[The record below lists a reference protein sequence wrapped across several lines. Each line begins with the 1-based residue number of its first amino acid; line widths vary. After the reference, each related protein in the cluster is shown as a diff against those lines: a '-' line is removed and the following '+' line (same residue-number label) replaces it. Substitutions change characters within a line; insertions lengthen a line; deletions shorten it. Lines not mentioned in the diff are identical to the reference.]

1 MKRRRK
7 WQHAEVRVSLNQYGG
22 ASCEILV
29 DGLAVEYLPL
39 PQPLGTFLRDTIDAH
54 MTKPREFLPA
64 VARRRR
70 GKGLLS

>member
-7 WQHAEVRVSLNQYGG
+7 WQCAELRVAFNQHGG
-22 ASCEILV
+22 AIYEIRV
-29 DGLAVEYLPL
+29 DGLTVEALPL
-39 PQPLGTFLRDTIDAH
+39 PQPLGTFLHDTIDAH
-54 MTKPREFLPA
+54 LTKPREFLPA